1 MKNRPFLQRLR
12 WAWSGIR
19 GALRTERSFRTQA
32 ACAGAAAVVLAWL
45 RPPLVWVVLCLVSAA
60 AVLALELVNTALER
74 LADRLHPELHPAI
87 RAAKDSAAA
96 AVLIAAA
103 TAAIVGALTVVVAL
117 GRR

>member
-1 MKNRPFLQRLR
+1 MKNQPFLHRLR

-19 GALRTERSFRTQA
+19 GALRSEQSFRTQA
-32 ACAGAAAVVLAWL
+32 LCAAAAAIALAIL

-60 AVLALELVNTALER
+60 MVLALELVNTALER
-74 LADRLHPELHPAI
+74 LADRLHPEVHPAI

-103 TAAIVGALTVVVAL
+103 TAAIVGVLTVVAAH